1 MEEVK
6 METLESQQDSCKT
19 CAKHAKHAQENEEM
33 SFAFLLALMPVLTIS
48 FFGQVGLL

>member
-6 METLESQQDSCKT
+6 METLESQAGCET